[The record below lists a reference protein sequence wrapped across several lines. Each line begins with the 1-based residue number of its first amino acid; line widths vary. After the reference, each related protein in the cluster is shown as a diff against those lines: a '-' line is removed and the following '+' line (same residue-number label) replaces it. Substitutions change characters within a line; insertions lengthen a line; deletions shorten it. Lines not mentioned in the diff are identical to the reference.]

1 MSDLRANVK
10 APFELILVDTN
21 PALCAAW
28 RTAFQ
33 AWERVSVVHGCFEQL
48 SEFDLMVSPANSF
61 GLMDGGIDAAII
73 RYFGDELAVRVQVRI
88 LAEFWGEQPVG
99 TCLIVETGNKQH
111 PFLAHTPT
119 MRVPMVVT
127 GTDNV
132 YSAMRAMLLA
142 AYKHNA
148 TQERQ
153 ITKIACP
160 GLGTGVGMMS
170 PETAARQMA
179 IAYKHFL
186 EPPTHAE
193 WRDAIDRHLRVT
205 MPSHKPI
212 LPEIIPISC

>member
-1 MSDLRANVK
+1 MT

-33 AWERVSVVHGCFEQL
+33 SWDGVEIVQGRFEDL
-48 SEFDLMVSPANSF
+48 PEFDLMVSPANSF
-61 GLMDGGIDAAII
+61 GLMDGGIDAAIVT
-73 RYFGDELAVRVQVRI
+73 YFGENLAVRVQENI

-99 TCLIVETGNKQH
+99 TSLIVETGNPQH

-119 MRVPMVVT
+119 MRVPMVLA

-142 AYKHNA
+142 AYKHNL
-148 TQERQ
+148 
-153 ITKIACP
+153 TKDRKIQTIACP
-160 GLGTGVGMMS
+160 GLGTGVGMLS
-170 PETAARQMA
+170 PEVAARQMA

-186 EPPTHAE
+186 EPPTHAD
-193 WRDAIDRHLRVT
+193 WRDAIERHLRVT
-205 MPSHKPI
+205 MPSRKPI
-212 LPEIIPISC
+212 QPEVIPASC

>member
-1 MSDLRANVK
+1 MT
-10 APFELILVDTN
+10 APFEIILVDPN

-33 AWERVSVVHGCFEQL
+33 AWERVRIVHGCFEQL
-48 SEFDLMVSPANSF
+48 PAFDLMVSPANSF

-73 RYFGDELAVRVQVRI
+73 RYFGDELAVRVQARI
-88 LAEFWGEQPVG
+88 RVEFWGEQPVG
-99 TCLIVETGNKQH
+99 TCFIIETGDPQH

-119 MRVPMVVT
+119 MRVPMVVE

-142 AYKHNA
+142 THKHNA
-148 TQERQ
+148 TQERR
-153 ITKIACP
+153 IATIACP
-160 GLGTGVGMMS
+160 GLGTGVGMMP
-170 PETAARQMA
+170 PEMAARQMA

-193 WRDAIDRHLRVT
+193 WRDAIERHLRVT
-205 MPSHKPI
+205 MPSRKPI
-212 LPEIIPISC
+212 VPEIIPIAS